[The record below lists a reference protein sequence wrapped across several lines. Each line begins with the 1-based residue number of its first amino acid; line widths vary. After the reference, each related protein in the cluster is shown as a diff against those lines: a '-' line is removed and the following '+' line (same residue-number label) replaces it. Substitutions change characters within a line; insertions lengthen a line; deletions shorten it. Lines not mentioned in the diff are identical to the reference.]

1 MKATTLEERTM
12 RALVAITVSA
22 SVLTAAACGPDGSS
36 REGVTELPELE
47 SSAES
52 RVASTAESRVASS
65 AEIEAVRVG
74 VEYLAEDFGH
84 EAVLLAA
91 GTRRDKNV
99 LRDLGWPEGALARH
113 LADVLGPSFEAGAR
127 EDVLTCPEN
136 DWCQNVGKVPL
147 YVPTLVGFSGDGALM
162 TVTVYD
168 PSNSKPRFRVLRL
181 ERASE
186 GWSVT
191 TNGIKTIHR
200 R

>member
-1 MKATTLEERTM
+1 M

-36 REGVTELPELE
+36 REGVTELPELPELE

-127 EDVLTCPEN
+127 EDVLT
-136 DWCQNVGKVPL
+136 
-147 YVPTLVGFSGDGALM
+147 
-162 TVTVYD
+162 
-168 PSNSKPRFRVLRL
+168 
-181 ERASE
+181 
-186 GWSVT
+186 
-191 TNGIKTIHR
+191 
-200 R
+200 